1 MSEHGQILAP
11 GTVRLERML
20 PGPIERVWR
29 YLVDSDKR
37 ARWLAAGEWELRPG
51 GRAEFRF
58 DHAALS
64 AEKLTPER
72 HKGSEGATGT
82 EAVLACD
89 PPRLLRLTWGGADE
103 PAEVSFELTPVEER
117 VRLVVT
123 TRRLRNREEL
133 VGTASGWHAHLA
145 ILEDVL
151 AETAPRGFWSAH
163 EVAERGYEQ
172 RMQVMDEY
180 FRWSADVGREVRDH
194 GGSWSSLIRR
204 RLDASIER
212 VWAAWTDPELIPKWF
227 GKPAGTFAVGGTV
240 VLDLSQP
247 HPTTCKILA
256 CEPPTR
262 LRTTWKYGD
271 FGDSE
276 VELRLTRGDAGTL
289 LELEHFTCRTV
300 DEARGTGS
308 GWEVAVLHLD
318 SFLRGLAPPS
328 DVMHPAMDH
337 VWTAVPA

>member
-82 EAVLACD
+82 EAVLACE

-103 PAEVSFELTPVEER
+103 PAEVSFELTPVDER

-151 AETAPRGFWSAH
+151 DETTPRGFWSAH

-172 RMQVMDEY
+172 RMQAMDEY

-212 VWAAWTDPELIPKWF
+212 VWAAWTDPEL
-227 GKPAGTFAVGGTV
+227 T
-240 VLDLSQP
+240 S
-247 HPTTCKILA
+247 CKILA

-289 LELEHFTCRTV
+289 LELEHFTCRTA

-337 VWTAVPA
+337 VWTTVPA